1 MLDVGL
7 AFLLVGLTIR
17 IQVIARD
24 TPDAVAQRVSY
35 AIYRLAANLLLVLLV
50 SFFIFGERIKWST
63 LLPGLAWRAWLLL
76 YILPAGV
83 SCWLAEGQG
92 VGLGRGDKH

>member
-63 LLPGLAWRAWLLL
+63 LLPT
-76 YILPAGV
+76 
-83 SCWLAEGQG
+83 AEIKSVDKKGKAHS
-92 VGLGRGDKH
+92 GD